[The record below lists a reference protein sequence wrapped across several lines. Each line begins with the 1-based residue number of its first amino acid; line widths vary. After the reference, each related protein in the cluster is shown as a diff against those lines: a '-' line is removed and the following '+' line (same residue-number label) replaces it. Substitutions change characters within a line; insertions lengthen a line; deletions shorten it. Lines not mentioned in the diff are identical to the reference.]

1 MQDRFVG
8 NIGDFSKLALLR
20 CLMGGQRTLA
30 VCWYLTNGESGS
42 KHDGKCFDYLKRADE
57 FRHLAPEI
65 FDALTSIVER
75 APAGTRGV
83 EALEGSGLLA
93 DAIFHRTTVPRPLR
107 LRRAWSEQLVQAVR
121 EADLVFLDPDNGI
134 EGTRLSPKHV
144 ALSELAALR
153 RHDRTL
159 VFVQRQTGRPSEVSF
174 LANRLWSIG
183 CRRIEL
189 VRFRLVASR
198 FCIVTDHDDA
208 MAERIADFARKW
220 GKWVTMYRP

>member
-8 NIGDFSKLALLR
+8 NIGDFGKLALLR
-20 CLMGGQRTLA
+20 CLMGGRRTLA

-83 EALEGSGLLA
+83 EALEGSELLA

-121 EADLVFLDPDNGI
+121 EADLVFLDPDNTLFDELFAVRGLAS
-134 EGTRLSPKHV
+134 LS
-144 ALSELAALR
+144 
-153 RHDRTL
+153 
-159 VFVQRQTGRPSEVSF
+159 
-174 LANRLWSIG
+174 
-183 CRRIEL
+183 
-189 VRFRLVASR
+189 VASLLAGHACHSACN
-198 FCIVTDHDDA
+198 FDP
-208 MAERIADFARKW
+208 RIAS
-220 GKWVTMYRP
+220 

>member
-8 NIGDFSKLALLR
+8 NIGDFGKLALLR
-20 CLMGGQRTLA
+20 CLMGGQTLA
-30 VCWYLTNGESGS
+30 VCWYLTNGESGG
-42 KHDGKCFDYLKRADE
+42 KHDKSFDYLKRPDE

-65 FDALTSIVER
+65 FDALTSLVER
-75 APAGTRGV
+75 APGGTRGV
-83 EALEGSGLLA
+83 DALEASGLLA
-93 DAIFHRTTVPRPLR
+93 DAIFHRTMVPRPLR

-121 EADLVFLDPDNGI
+121 EAGLVFLDPDNGI